1 MCYRL
6 CREKAMKWHLLRQT
20 QFLLPFIYC
29 RKFSVLNCLYST
41 HFDNQNQREKIK
53 GSKKKNKQAFPAK
66 TRASVKN
73 D

>member
-41 HFDNQNQREKIK
+41 HFDNQNQRLEKEK
-53 GSKKKNKQAFPAK
+53 
-66 TRASVKN
+66 
-73 D
+73 